1 MSNSI
6 IAEFT
11 SAAAGKVITVPV
23 REGVIRV
30 ELPSSFDINAEIARL
45 QRELQKLAGDI
56 DKIDVKLANA
66 DFLARAPEEIV
77 DEQRE
82 RRDAA
87 QARRRKIEEA
97 LARLSA
103 GMIEPA

>member
-1 MSNSI
+1 
-6 IAEFT
+6 
-11 SAAAGKVITVPV
+11 
-23 REGVIRV
+23 
-30 ELPSSFDINAEIARL
+30 
-45 QRELQKLAGDI
+45 
-56 DKIDVKLANA
+56 VKLANA

-103 GMIEPA
+103 GMIE

>member
-1 MSNSI
+1 M
-6 IAEFT
+6 
-11 SAAAGKVITVPV
+11 
-23 REGVIRV
+23 
-30 ELPSSFDINAEIARL
+30 
-45 QRELQKLAGDI
+45 
-56 DKIDVKLANA
+56 KLANA

-87 QARRRKIEEA
+87 QARKRKIEEA

-103 GMIEPA
+103 GMTEPA